1 MNPKELVDN
10 IIFRAKHI
18 QEYTV
23 ITAVPEG
30 FMFKGPV
37 PFDVRI
43 ANGYIEADIFA
54 LDFDEATRIFNNWV
68 ESLNQDE

>member
-10 IIFRAKHI
+10 IIFRAKNI

-23 ITAVPEG
+23 MTAVPQG
-30 FMFKGPV
+30 FMFRGPV
-37 PFDVRI
+37 PFTVRI
-43 ANGYIEADIFA
+43 SGDYLEADIFA
-54 LDFDEATRIFNNWV
+54 LDFDEATKIFNHWL